1 MRTDAED
8 PLILRRDALRRI
20 VYGTPDP
27 SAAAIGEL
35 VEVEAELA
43 VRDADVR
50 GDRRAPAS
58 SDASGDAS
66 RPDHPKP
73 GTRTE
78 TAARFGHSARGP
90 LPRWVLVGAAAVAL
104 MAAAIVLDP
113 VRIAM
118 SPPRG
123 LEIFDHL
130 QPAYQRGL
138 ATKVAES
145 AQLQSSSPAGMRS
158 LGRVF
163 GYEFWVH
170 RDGEAVCLLS
180 RRDFWFDWVDACVG
194 LDTFS
199 SSGLTR
205 AIPADE
211 LSDRARSRAGI
222 SPDEVVVVR
231 WGADSL
237 DIEWSIV
244 SAGRTGHPGDRERAR
259 ERERARDLDH
269 GRSLGLD
276 DFPTTYGE
284 WSSSRIAG
292 RQRGS

>member
-1 MRTDAED
+1 M
-8 PLILRRDALRRI
+8 RRDPLRRI

-27 SAAAIGEL
+27 SAAVIAEL

-43 VRDADVR
+43 ARD
-50 GDRRAPAS
+50 GDAS
-58 SDASGDAS
+58 SDASQPND
-66 RPDHPKP
+66 PKP
-73 GTRTE
+73 GTRAE
-78 TAARFGHSARGP
+78 TVARFGNSARGP
-90 LPRWVLVGAAAVAL
+90 LPRWVLIGAAAVAL

-138 ATKVAES
+138 AVKVAES
-145 AQLQSSSPAGMRS
+145 AELQSSSPSGMRS

-170 RDGEAVCLLS
+170 RDGDAVCLLS
-180 RRDFWFDWVDACVG
+180 RRDFWFDWIDECVG

-199 SSGLTR
+199 SSGVTR

-211 LSDRARSRAGI
+211 LTYRARSRADI
-222 SPDEVVVVR
+222 SADEVVIVR

-244 SAGRTGHPGDRERAR
+244 SARSAGHPGDRDRH
-259 ERERARDLDH
+259 RDLDG
-269 GRSLGLD
+269 GRPSGRLD
-276 DFPTTYGE
+276 DSPTTYGE
-284 WSSSRIAG
+284 WSSSRIAQ
-292 RQRGS
+292 RPRGS

>member
-8 PLILRRDALRRI
+8 PLTLRRDALRRI

-27 SAAAIGEL
+27 SAAVIAEL
-35 VEVEAELA
+35 VEVEAEFA
-43 VRDADVR
+43 ARD
-50 GDRRAPAS
+50 GDAS
-58 SDASGDAS
+58 SDASQPND
-66 RPDHPKP
+66 PKP

-78 TAARFGHSARGP
+78 TVARFGNPARGP
-90 LPRWVLVGAAAVAL
+90 LPRWVLIGAAAVAL

-138 ATKVAES
+138 AMKVAES
-145 AQLQSSSPAGMRS
+145 AQLPSSPAGMRS

-170 RDGEAVCLLS
+170 RDGDAVCLLS
-180 RRDFWFDWVDACVG
+180 RRDFWFDWIDECVG

-199 SSGLTR
+199 SSGVTR

-211 LSDRARSRAGI
+211 LTDRARSRADI
-222 SPDEVVVVR
+222 SPDEVVIVR

-244 SAGRTGHPGDRERAR
+244 SARSAGHPGDRDRH
-259 ERERARDLDH
+259 RDLDG
-269 GRSLGLD
+269 GRPSGRLD
-276 DFPTTYGE
+276 DSPTTYGE
-284 WSSSRIAG
+284 WSSSRIAQ
-292 RQRGS
+292 RPRGS

>member
-1 MRTDAED
+1 MRTAAED
-8 PLILRRDALRRI
+8 LLTLRRDALRRI

-27 SAAAIGEL
+27 SAAVIAEL
-35 VEVEAELA
+35 VEVESELAELA
-43 VRDADVR
+43 ARDAVVRDDP
-50 GDRRAPAS
+50 RAPTS
-58 SDASGDAS
+58 SGSS
-66 RPDHPKP
+66 RWDEPNP
-73 GTRTE
+73 GTRTD
-78 TAARFGHSARGP
+78 AVARFRRSERGP
-90 LPRWVLVGAAAVAL
+90 FPRWVLVAAAAVAL

-130 QPAYQRGL
+130 PPAYQRGL
-138 ATKVAES
+138 ATKVVES
-145 AQLQSSSPAGMRS
+145 AQLQPSSPLGVRS

-170 RDGEAVCLLS
+170 RDDDVVCLLS
-180 RRDFWFDWVDACVG
+180 RREFWFEWVDDCVG

-199 SSGLTR
+199 TTALTR
-205 AIPADE
+205 VIPADE
-211 LSDRARSRAGI
+211 LSDRARSSADI

-244 SAGRTGHPGDRERAR
+244 SSRSFGHPRDRD
-259 ERERARDLDH
+259 RDLDR
-269 GRSLGLD
+269 GRPFGLD
-276 DFPTTYGE
+276 DSPATYGE
-284 WSSSRIAG
+284 WSSSRIAE
-292 RQRGS
+292 RPRGS

>member
-8 PLILRRDALRRI
+8 PLTLRRDALRRI

-27 SAAAIGEL
+27 SASVIAEL

-43 VRDADVR
+43 ARD
-50 GDRRAPAS
+50 GDAS
-58 SDASGDAS
+58 SDASQPND
-66 RPDHPKP
+66 PKP
-73 GTRTE
+73 GTRAE
-78 TAARFGHSARGP
+78 TVARFGNSARGP
-90 LPRWVLVGAAAVAL
+90 LPRWVLIGAAAVAL

-145 AQLQSSSPAGMRS
+145 AELQSSSPSGMRS

-170 RDGEAVCLLS
+170 RDGDAVCLLS
-180 RRDFWFDWVDACVG
+180 RRDFWFDWVDECVG

-199 SSGLTR
+199 SSGITR

-211 LSDRARSRAGI
+211 LTYRARSRADI
-222 SPDEVVVVR
+222 SADEVVIVR

-244 SAGRTGHPGDRERAR
+244 SAGRTGHPGDRDRDR
-259 ERERARDLDH
+259 ERDLNH
-269 GRSLGLD
+269 GRPSGRVD
-276 DFPTTYGE
+276 DSPTTYGE
-284 WSSSRIAG
+284 WSSSRIAE
-292 RQRGS
+292 RPRGS